1 MVCKISSNNKQL
13 ILEKI
18 DAPQLHEIITDNKTD
33 GMESLFNNI
42 GEVVS
47 NMHNGGIIHGD
58 LTTSNILVDNNMPI
72 FIDFGLGKYSDLLED
87 KGTDLLV
94 FKKSLTTITPEMSE
108 QYFKWFLRGYDDKK
122 VVKKIDE
129 IEKRGRYL

>member
-1 MVCKISSNNKQL
+1 
-13 ILEKI
+13 
-18 DAPQLHEIITDNKTD
+18 
-33 GMESLFNNI
+33 MESLFNNI

-47 NMHNGGIIHGD
+47 SMHNGGIIHGD

-108 QYFKWFLRGYDDKK
+108 QYFKWFLSGYDDKK
-122 VVKKIDE
+122 VVKK
-129 IEKRGRYL
+129 